1 LILLAEH
8 LVKNMKKKLLIPIII
23 LEVII
28 GGLALVYI
36 VSAYWNAPLGPGLML
51 STQIGEQLL
60 GSSNNKSL
68 AESSLSQPTPTPQ
81 SLLAQIVSLFN
92 PQKSSNDTQCNGPA
106 VMTILLIGSDER
118 SNDYLY
124 GLADSIRVVRVDFSN
139 PGVMMVDIP
148 RDLWVEIPG
157 ISDHYGITHGK
168 LNQAYFFGNPGM
180 GYYDG
185 PGEGPGL
192 LARTLDQ
199 NFDLQVD
206 HYLAVDMVTFAK
218 MIDTIGG
225 IDVYLDSGIDLN
237 SNRDGADPHMV
248 LVPGTNH
255 LDGQQ
260 ALRLATNRYPTTFQ
274 RARNQ
279 DVVIKGLRD
288 KLLSPAMIPE
298 IPALITQFSGTV
310 QTDLSPNDISKL
322 LCLAQ
327 SITGENTQ
335 MLAFPETMFT
345 SESTFDP
352 YRNVNTFTLGADFD
366 QIRLYLNDFINGSWP
381 SP

>member
-1 LILLAEH
+1 MI
-8 LVKNMKKKLLIPIII
+8 KKLLIPIIV

-51 STQIGEQLL
+51 STQVSEQILSSSSSSTLDSAGE
-60 GSSNNKSL
+60 SL
-68 AESSLSQPTPTPQ
+68 QSQATPTPQ
-81 SLLAQIVSLFN
+81 SLIAKIVSLIN
-92 PQKSSNDTQCNGPA
+92 PQKTSKDTLCNGPA
-106 VMTILLIGSDER
+106 VMTILLVGSDER
-118 SNDYLY
+118 STDYLY
-124 GLADSIRVVRVDFSN
+124 GLADSIRIVRVDFTS
-139 PGVMMVDIP
+139 PGVKMVDIP
-148 RDLWVEIPG
+148 RDIWVEIPG

-199 NFDLQVD
+199 NFGLKVD
-206 HYLAVDMVTFAK
+206 HYLAVDTTTFVK
-218 MIDTIGG
+218 VVDTIGG
-225 IDVYLDSGIDLN
+225 IDVYLDSGMDLN
-237 SNRDGADPHMV
+237 INHDGANPDLV
-248 LVPGTNH
+248 LAAGLNH
-255 LDGQQ
+255 LNGQK
-260 ALRLATNRYPTTFQ
+260 ALELAENRYPTTFQ
-274 RARNQ
+274 RAKNQ
-279 DVVIKGLRD
+279 DIVLKALRE

-298 IPALITQFSGTV
+298 IPELIAQFSGSV

-322 LCLAQ
+322 VCLSQ

-335 MLAFPETMFT
+335 MLAFPENMFT

-352 YRNVNTFTLGADFD
+352 YRNVNTFTLRADFT
-366 QIRLYLNDFINGSWP
+366 QVRSYLNDFIINGIWP

>member
-1 LILLAEH
+1 MI
-8 LVKNMKKKLLIPIII
+8 KKLLIPIII
-23 LEVII
+23 LEVVI
-28 GGLALVYI
+28 GGLALLYI
-36 VSAYWNAPLGPGLML
+36 VSSYWNAPLGPGLML
-51 STQIGEQLL
+51 STQVSEQILSPSN
-60 GSSNNKSL
+60 SSAIDSQGVNSPP
-68 AESSLSQPTPTPQ
+68 QPTPTPQ
-81 SLLAQIVSLFN
+81 SLIAQIVSFFN
-92 PQKSSNDTQCNGPA
+92 PQKSSNNTLCSGPA
-106 VMTILLIGSDER
+106 TMTILLIGSDER

-124 GLADSIRVVRVDFSN
+124 GLADSIRVVRVDFTN
-139 PGVMMVDIP
+139 PGVKMVDIP

-199 NFDLQVD
+199 NFGLQVD
-206 HYLAVDMVTFAK
+206 HYLAVDMTTFVK

-225 IDVYLDSGIDLN
+225 IEVYLDSEIDLN
-237 SNRDGADPHMV
+237 SNRDGADPHLV
-248 LVPGTNH
+248 LEAGSNQ
-255 LDGQQ
+255 LDGMQ
-260 ALRLATNRYPTTFQ
+260 ALKLARNRYPSTFQ

-279 DVVIKGLRD
+279 SIVLKGLRA
-288 KLLSPAMIPE
+288 KVLNPAMIPE
-298 IPALITQFSGTV
+298 IPKLIAQFSSSV
-310 QTDLSPNDISKL
+310 QTDLSPNDINKL
-322 LCLAQ
+322 VCLAR
-327 SITGENTQ
+327 SITSENTQ
-335 MLAFPETMFT
+335 MLEFAENMFT

-366 QIRLYLNDFINGSWP
+366 LIRSYFNDFIINGTWP